1 MKAKLN
7 YKAAFLIILVILI
20 NAAVIIA
27 TSLLWRYFNSEEK
40 RAEKFLS
47 GRGIS
52 TDELGEMKFEFE
64 SEYSFKDGETRKIK
78 GTEVYY
84 WNGRKFVPASEFLKG
99 YDD

>member
-27 TSLLWRYFNSEEK
+27 TSLLWKYFNSEEK
-40 RAEKFLS
+40 RAEKFLL
-47 GRGIS
+47 GRGLS
-52 TDELGEMKFEFE
+52 TDELG
-64 SEYSFKDGETRKIK
+64 
-78 GTEVYY
+78 
-84 WNGRKFVPASEFLKG
+84 GRKFVPASEFLKG

>member
-27 TSLLWRYFNSEEK
+27 TSLLWKYFNSEEK

-52 TDELGEMKFEFE
+52 TDEL
-64 SEYSFKDGETRKIK
+64 GETRKIK